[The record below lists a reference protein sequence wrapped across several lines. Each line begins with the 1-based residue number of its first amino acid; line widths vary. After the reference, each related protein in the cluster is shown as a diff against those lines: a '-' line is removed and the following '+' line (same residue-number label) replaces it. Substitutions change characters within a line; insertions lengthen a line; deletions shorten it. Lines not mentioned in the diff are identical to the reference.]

1 MPFLFGVIFMHIPS
15 DKPLDQWIRELI
27 ADGNLYKFY
36 KTREW
41 LELRQAIMDEQHNE
55 CEICREAGIY
65 SRADTVH
72 HVNEVKDR
80 PELALSRT
88 YIDGKGQR
96 KRNLMALCFA
106 CHNKVHGR
114 FQGGW
119 WRKKEKPLTEE
130 RWD

>member
-1 MPFLFGVIFMHIPS
+1 MRIPS
-15 DKPLDQWIRELI
+15 DKPLALWIRELI
-27 ADGNLYKFY
+27 SDGVLYKFY

-41 LELRQAIMDEQHNE
+41 LELRAAVMDEAHNE
-55 CEICREAGIY
+55 CEMCREAGIY

-80 PELALSRT
+80 PDIALSKT
-88 YIDGKGQR
+88 YIDGKGRRQ
-96 KRNLMALCFA
+96 RNLMALCFA
-106 CHNKVHGR
+106 CHNKVHKR

-119 WRKKEKPLTEE
+119 WKKKDKPLTEE